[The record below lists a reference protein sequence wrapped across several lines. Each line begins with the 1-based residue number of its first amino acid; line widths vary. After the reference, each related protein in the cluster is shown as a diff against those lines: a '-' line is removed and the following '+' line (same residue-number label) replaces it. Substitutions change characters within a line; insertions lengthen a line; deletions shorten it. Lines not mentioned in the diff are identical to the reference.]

1 MDRSFDG
8 FVSLCTKLCEAGI
21 ARGHGCEVQLLPP
34 DDCDRGRLE
43 DCDGSEEWILFKHW
57 LTGKKSLK
65 LENEGKNQHMVLIK
79 FPCHS
84 FFAAE
89 AANLLPH

>member
-1 MDRSFDG
+1 MPLDNS
-8 FVSLCTKLCEAGI
+8 
-21 ARGHGCEVQLLPP
+21 
-34 DDCDRGRLE
+34 DRGRRE
-43 DCDGSEEWILFKHW
+43 GCDGLEEWMRPTHW
-57 LTGKKSLK
+57 STGKTRLK